1 MLWFFF
7 YVIFSQN
14 VHHNLLL
21 QKMLISFE
29 DFPNFY
35 WDLKHCNSSELLWQV
50 KIPFYEWCI
59 QERECFN
66 IELRNLVYWLS
77 DVYKRMG
84 NPILL

>member
-1 MLWFFF
+1 MATVQHTCFFSQNLHKVLWIVNIDKNNYNILWFFF

-35 WDLKHCNSSELLWQV
+35 
-50 KIPFYEWCI
+50 
-59 QERECFN
+59 
-66 IELRNLVYWLS
+66 
-77 DVYKRMG
+77 
-84 NPILL
+84 